1 MWGFSIAT
9 FDHRMVITIVLYDN
23 TKIWVLKNDNLLAL
37 TAIFSNWILHLLLIY
52 GPSPTTELILN
63 RLWNLSRGF
72 VTLRGHHLLNFLVK
86 TISILWCTKRIY
98 MQIRIL
104 TTIFSWL
111 ICGQVFPWRPST
123 GEAIRARRALSMGS
137 GMTGEPSVPGQ
148 SP

>member
-1 MWGFSIAT
+1 
-9 FDHRMVITIVLYDN
+9 
-23 TKIWVLKNDNLLAL
+23 
-37 TAIFSNWILHLLLIY
+37 
-52 GPSPTTELILN
+52 
-63 RLWNLSRGF
+63 
-72 VTLRGHHLLNFLVK
+72 
-86 TISILWCTKRIY
+86 